1 MTKTTSFRLPKLQSS
16 TGKMKDKK
24 VMRKMYAKSV
34 NACIL
39 ARDHFLTILTMF
51 HPGYNPSIFLNFILV
66 EFISFWLY
74 TESKILSFWPCLSL
88 VHNDLVWSH
97 EMSSDSSRV
106 KSLEFYFQYGVT
118 SKIFKV
124 NRNCTSRPQLI
135 IIIFAKS
142 IYLVF

>member
-66 EFISFWLY
+66 EFISF
-74 TESKILSFWPCLSL
+74 
-88 VHNDLVWSH
+88 
-97 EMSSDSSRV
+97 
-106 KSLEFYFQYGVT
+106 
-118 SKIFKV
+118 
-124 NRNCTSRPQLI
+124 
-135 IIIFAKS
+135 
-142 IYLVF
+142 